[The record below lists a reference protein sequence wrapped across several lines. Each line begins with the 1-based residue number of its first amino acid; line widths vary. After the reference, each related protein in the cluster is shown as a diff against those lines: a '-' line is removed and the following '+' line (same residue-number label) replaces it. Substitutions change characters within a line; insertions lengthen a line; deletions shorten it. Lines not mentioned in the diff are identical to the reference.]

1 MTNPKPPRNT
11 DGSSALQQGYKRT
24 EVGIIPE
31 DWDHIRIGDVA
42 KVKGGKRLPSSYA
55 LVDIPTPH
63 PYLRVV
69 DMRPGGVDQ
78 SAIKY
83 VPEEAYPS
91 IQRYRIF
98 SDDIFISVAGTL
110 GIVGVVPPELSGAS
124 LTENADRI
132 TDIRCAR
139 DYLKYWLMSQPIQR
153 AIESIRTVGAQPKL
167 ALGRIARFDIAIPR
181 DATEQ
186 SAIAEALSDVDEL
199 LGALETLVA
208 KKRAIKQGAMQE
220 LLTGKTRLPGF
231 CAEWETRQLGDL
243 GRFLKGSGVTR
254 DNAQSGPLACV
265 RYGEIYTTHH
275 DYVRSFHSWISA
287 EIAASATRLER
298 GDLLFAGSGE
308 TKEEIGKC
316 VAFLESR
323 EAYAGGDIVILRPRG
338 VDSLFLG
345 YSLNT
350 FEVNRQKASR
360 GQGDAV
366 VHISATALAQVCLQM
381 PPAEEQSA
389 IAKVLSDMDDEIDAL
404 ERWQGKTRAI
414 KGGMMQQLLI
424 GRVRLVKL
432 RAVS

>member
-1 MTNPKPPRNT
+1 MNRGAVTNPKPPRNT

-208 KKRAIKQGAMQE
+208 KKRAIKQGAMQSSS
-220 LLTGKTRLPGF
+220 LARLG
-231 CAEWETRQLGDL
+231 CR
-243 GRFLKGSGVTR
+243 GS
-254 DNAQSGPLACV
+254 AQSGK
-265 RYGEIYTTHH
+265 RG
-275 DYVRSFHSWISA
+275 SW
-287 EIAASATRLER
+287 
-298 GDLLFAGSGE
+298 E
-308 TKEEIGKC
+308 T
-316 VAFLESR
+316 
-323 EAYAGGDIVILRPRG
+323 
-338 VDSLFLG
+338 
-345 YSLNT
+345 
-350 FEVNRQKASR
+350 
-360 GQGDAV
+360 
-366 VHISATALAQVCLQM
+366 
-381 PPAEEQSA
+381 
-389 IAKVLSDMDDEIDAL
+389 
-404 ERWQGKTRAI
+404 
-414 KGGMMQQLLI
+414 
-424 GRVRLVKL
+424 
-432 RAVS
+432 